1 MPANWQQIT
10 APGATFPGAPGVA
23 GGGFN
28 YGIQFRDSL
37 DAKRSM
43 MGRTPE
49 AEYPDG
55 YLGTITNRQ
64 QDKVLGKIQQRLND
78 RSYQRGVHVG
88 SKIGRKQY
96 YWDDT
101 INPEAGL
108 ARQAATCTAGR
119 YTLDCARYTQAGNP
133 IERLVHMGKTAGLTP
148 PEEMEVAR
156 KFGVN
161 PGMNPVVVPDPTRQA
176 KLRKMLPSYV

>member
-23 GGGFN
+23 GGGFS
-28 YGIQFRDSL
+28 YGIVFRDSL

-64 QDKVLGKIQQRLND
+64 QDKVLGKIQERLND

-88 SKIGRKQY
+88 SKIGRDQY
-96 YWDDT
+96 YWDNNF
-101 INPEAGL
+101 NPESGL
-108 ARQAATCTAGR
+108 YRQSDYHAVGNVLQVRR
-119 YTLDCARYTQAGNP
+119 YAPQGNP
-133 IERLVHMGKTAGLTP
+133 VERLAHMGKTAGLTP
-148 PEEMEVAR
+148 PEEMEAAR
-156 KFGVN
+156 KYGVN
-161 PGMNPVVVPDPTRQA
+161 PAINPVVVPDPTRQA
-176 KLRKMLPSYV
+176 RLRKMLPNYV